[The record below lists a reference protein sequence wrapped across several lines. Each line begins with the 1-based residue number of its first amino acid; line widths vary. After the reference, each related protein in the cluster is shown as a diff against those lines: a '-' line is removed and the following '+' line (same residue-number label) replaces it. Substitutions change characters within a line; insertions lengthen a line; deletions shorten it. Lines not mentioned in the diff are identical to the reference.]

1 MTISIDEAKN
11 NIKEARIALNK
22 AQKEMGKA
30 LKNATNPH
38 FRSNYA
44 DLKSVVEAAMPA
56 FLANGFA
63 VTQPNGADD
72 LGDFVQTNLLHINGS
87 SFRSRVYLRLGKQ
100 DMQGYGSATTYAR
113 RYGLLGMAGIA
124 PEDDDGNAAVA
135 SSKNKKTISTSEF

>member
-1 MTISIDEAKN
+1 MSDTKIQSIK
-11 NIKEARIALNK
+11 ALNK

-30 LKNATNPH
+30 VKNATNPH

-44 DLKSVVEAAMPA
+44 DLKSVVEAVMPA

-63 VTQPNGADD
+63 VTQPNGAND
-72 LGDFVQTNLLHINGS
+72 LGDYVQTVLLHENGTT
-87 SFRSRVYLRLGKQ
+87 FVSRVYLRLGKQ

>member
-1 MTISIDEAKN
+1 MSDTNIQSIK
-11 NIKEARIALNK
+11 ALNK

-38 FRSNYA
+38 FRSSYA
-44 DLKSVVEAAMPA
+44 DLKSVIEAVVPA

-63 VTQPNGADD
+63 VTQPNGANE
-72 LGDFVQTNLLHINGS
+72 LGDFVQTILMHENGAT
-87 SFRSRVYLRLGKQ
+87 FVSRVYLRLGKQ

>member
-1 MTISIDEAKN
+1 MSDTDIQ
-11 NIKEARIALNK
+11 ARKALIK

-44 DLKSVVEAAMPA
+44 DLKSVVEAVMPA

-63 VTQPNGADD
+63 VTQPNGADE
-72 LGDFVQTNLLHINGS
+72 LGDHVKTILLHESGATFVS
-87 SFRSRVYLRLGKQ
+87 KVYLRLGKQ

-113 RYGLLGMAGIA
+113 RYGLLGMAGVA

-135 SSKNKKTISTSEF
+135 TSKNKSTQSKGDF

>member
-1 MTISIDEAKN
+1 MTKEIDEAKK

-38 FRSNYA
+38 FRSSYA

-72 LGDFVQTNLLHINGS
+72 LGDYVETILMHDSGF
-87 SFRSRVYLRLGKQ
+87 SFKSKVYLRLGKQ

-135 SSKNKKTISTSEF
+135 TSKNKKTISTDQF

>member
-1 MTISIDEAKN
+1 MLDQTI
-11 NIKEARIALNK
+11 EARKALIK

-44 DLKSVVEAAMPA
+44 DLKSVVEAVMPA

-63 VTQPNGADD
+63 VTQPNGANE
-72 LGDFVQTNLLHINGS
+72 LGDFVQTILMHENGAT
-87 SFRSRVYLRLGKQ
+87 FVSRVYLRLGKQ

-135 SSKNKKTISTSEF
+135 SSKNKSTWSSREPLQSKKDF

>member
-1 MTISIDEAKN
+1 MSDNKVQA
-11 NIKEARIALNK
+11 IKALNK
-22 AQKEMGKA
+22 AQQEMGKA

-38 FRSNYA
+38 FRSSYA
-44 DLKSVVEAAMPA
+44 DLQSVVEAAMHA

-72 LGDFVQTNLLHINGS
+72 LGDYVETILMHNSGF
-87 SFRSRVYLRLGKQ
+87 SFKSKVYLRLGKQ

-124 PEDDDGNAAVA
+124 PEYDDGSAAVA
-135 SSKNKKTISTSEF
+135 SSKHKATQSKGDF

>member
-1 MTISIDEAKN
+1 MSDTNIQSIK
-11 NIKEARIALNK
+11 ALNK

-38 FRSNYA
+38 FRSSYA
-44 DLKSVVEAAMPA
+44 DLKSVIEAVVPA

-63 VTQPNGADD
+63 VTQPNGADEQ
-72 LGDFVQTNLLHINGS
+72 GDYVETVLIHESGF
-87 SFRSRVYLRLGKQ
+87 SFESKVYLRLGKQ

>member
-1 MTISIDEAKN
+1 MSDNKIQA
-11 NIKEARIALNK
+11 IKALNK

-38 FRSNYA
+38 FRSSYA

-72 LGDFVQTNLLHINGS
+72 FLGDYVETILMHDSGF
-87 SFRSRVYLRLGKQ
+87 SFKSKVYLRLGKQ

-135 SSKNKKTISTSEF
+135 TSKNKKTISTDQF

>member
-1 MTISIDEAKN
+1 MSDTDIQ
-11 NIKEARIALNK
+11 ARKALIK
-22 AQKEMGKA
+22 AQQEMGKA

-44 DLKSVVEAAMPA
+44 DLKSVVEAVMPA

-63 VTQPNGADD
+63 VTQPNGADE
-72 LGDFVQTNLLHINGS
+72 LGDHVKTILLHESGATFVS
-87 SFRSRVYLRLGKQ
+87 KVYLRLGKQ

-124 PEDDDGNAAVA
+124 PEDDDDGNAAVA
-135 SSKNKKTISTSEF
+135 SSKNKSTQSKGDF